1 MADLAFQ
8 YTHTSSQACFLFNHK
23 VQTVKPNTT
32 LHLIT
37 NSNLPFNF
45 TSHSVMG
52 VCSML
57 SQESSSEVLE
67 TPLSNVWHF
76 KQILTFWLFR
86 LSNGCLSST
95 GDSAD
100 LWLKFVSR
108 GYSKLAT
115 CKKQSTPTALTA
127 GTHTHRELTNC
138 PPVAQTVAEA
148 THTQQIFYYPSLL
161 KTRALRVS
169 WQPSSQKELWE
180 FVSPGLLSVCVRVYP
195 FYSQIRHRSE
205 HNVCE
210 SEVQQRHIQ
219 QHDSHKDSTATDN
232 KRKILTWTWTKIKYT
247 QNSFT
252 ASFKCLLEGI
262 LQVNCCYA
270 HTDAHTH
277 TQRTKYLRDLFN
289 SNKSIARM
297 VESIKQ

>member
-127 GTHTHRELTNC
+127 GTHTHRVNEL
-138 PPVAQTVAEA
+138 P
-148 THTQQIFYYPSLL
+148 
-161 KTRALRVS
+161 
-169 WQPSSQKELWE
+169 PSS
-180 FVSPGLLSVCVRVYP
+180 P
-195 FYSQIRHRSE
+195 
-205 HNVCE
+205 
-210 SEVQQRHIQ
+210 
-219 QHDSHKDSTATDN
+219 DSG
-232 KRKILTWTWTKIKYT
+232 R
-247 QNSFT
+247 
-252 ASFKCLLEGI
+252 G
-262 LQVNCCYA
+262 
-270 HTDAHTH
+270 HTH
-277 TQRTKYLRDLFN
+277 TTNLLLSFTLKD
-289 SNKSIARM
+289 SG
-297 VESIKQ
+297 

>member
-8 YTHTSSQACFLFNHK
+8 YTHTSSQACFLFHHK

-161 KTRALRVS
+161 KTRAKFPGNRVVKKSCESLWVQAYCQYACACILSILR
-169 WQPSSQKELWE
+169 L
-180 FVSPGLLSVCVRVYP
+180 GTGANIMCVRV
-195 FYSQIRHRSE
+195 RC
-205 HNVCE
+205 NN
-210 SEVQQRHIQ
+210 
-219 QHDSHKDSTATDN
+219 ATYN
-232 KRKILTWTWTKIKYT
+232 NTIHTKIPRRLIIKEKYWR
-247 QNSFT
+247 
-252 ASFKCLLEGI
+252 EPE
-262 LQVNCCYA
+262 
-270 HTDAHTH
+270 
-277 TQRTKYLRDLFN
+277 QR
-289 SNKSIARM
+289 
-297 VESIKQ
+297 